1 MSFESEIKELRK
13 KRIGEGV
20 KTRKL
25 TDTVKTDIA
34 PLREKEDTS
43 GLFKAGTLDDDFIS
57 LRDALA
63 LGGTAT
69 LGDISAGILQ
79 GVGGLVEGV
88 TDLGAYGVAGILH
101 ATGNH
106 SAAWDVK
113 NLAKEDTVAGFMNDI
128 RNKSGIREYSF
139 LGDFGYDVA
148 SGAGYITGLAA
159 GGALAKAVGVTGKG
173 LSAVSK
179 IIMGLSGMGSGMSE
193 AYSNGATDGEA
204 TAYGAMSAGAEV
216 LSEMMFSGLGS
227 AFQKL
232 GVGTGLIDLDD
243 VITKKLT
250 KNITN
255 NAVKNLLQLGI
266 KASGEGIE
274 EVVSGFLSSL
284 AKKITYKSEE
294 DYGKILADEDLL
306 KQAFSGFLVSLI
318 SQSGDVMSSTSQ
330 GREFVTGLTDNEQK
344 VVDKVYENRVT
355 EAEKDGKLTSKEKAK
370 IYDEVMEDL
379 EKGGI
384 DIDTIE
390 EVLGGD
396 TYKNY
401 KNTVDSED
409 ALKKELD
416 SLRQM
421 KKSDMNDIQNERLEE
436 LKGMNLSDTSKRD
449 SLKSQLDKEVYDLAK
464 DGYLAES
471 YNERA
476 RRGEKFTA
484 DLTKYKGKQAEIVQK
499 AIDSGFLNNTRKT
512 HALVDLI
519 AKVGGDKDIG
529 FDFTNNEKLKNSGFA
544 VEGRIINGYVT
555 KDGVTVNINSKKALN
570 SVVGHEITHVLE
582 GTELYNELRNA
593 VYEYSKTKGDYDGR
607 RANIEKLYE
616 GIKDADVDA
625 ELTADLIGDYLFT
638 DTDFVRSL
646 STKNRNLFEKLFDE
660 IKYLCKVATAGSKEA
675 RQLEAVK
682 KAFQEAYRESG
693 KSTRDD
699 TNSLKQVE
707 SGENATE
714 QPTEVNLSEK
724 LSPEDAQA
732 MNIMAS
738 NIVKTAKATGLS
750 LDDYYKATENINAF
764 NPTRAD
770 ANALADALA
779 EYVEVMDND
788 VMRGYLEKIREFGG
802 GGKYSLSSMAN
813 TFFDDPNMSA
823 YEFQQADYKQTQGYK
838 DYVEQCV
845 NNYRQT
851 RADFDEVAV
860 RKEIEDSIDG
870 IVKVAIAAKKA
881 GYDIYDDPGKRD
893 KRDSKKRLLF
903 SSLEPNSDYFTSND
917 ISTICDKRQNFAD
930 IYDDIVR
937 REEAIGVPKG
947 KRFFDNVDNYFA
959 IHKIMADKGLTQPCR
974 QCYVESMRKNLAPM
988 ANAFLRLVQE
998 TNPNNTANNQLYHQK
1013 GKQKGEMK
1021 TSNASTRELVI
1032 NALELHPEYG
1042 MTVNDLTVETLTT
1055 ADGLAQLKIQAP
1067 LIYEAFNSFY
1077 GQSKPKMPKAATP
1090 FRFGELTALLTDD
1103 KGKIKQSLVDKINAT
1118 GGFRLQSY
1126 SDFQIQNYTDVL
1138 QVLFEAGTLGLKGH
1152 AYTKVPA
1159 FLEATEGTNL
1169 KRNISIFMYKDGNE
1183 WKIDRNDSFPYS
1195 LEEIYDIVN
1204 ADESGNTSI
1213 IAVSQNAEMSAWIMA
1228 NDNVGYGI
1236 PFHKSGMKMGTVRDT
1251 IVKENGREIKGYSG
1265 VKDHTKQQTEVW
1277 AKTTADHKAETKVK
1291 KGINI
1296 YEFWDFENKD
1306 NLSKNELIEKNV
1318 KRYIN
1323 ECEIRGYLPKFREY
1337 VMNNDKVLKDTL
1349 RYAKELGFASP
1360 DATIDDISFTYKGY
1374 RIPYGYY
1381 KFLGDFGMFTPDGQ
1395 VSTPKTLS
1403 LENYDFDKAVKFFED
1418 AETLRRNEILQQF
1431 SNGKE
1436 RQKYR
1441 ESNLSA
1447 EELDK
1452 IVKRKRGEVVDEVVN
1467 RKNSLSFEDE
1477 APTRIRGGIY
1487 GEDVLL
1493 EDAPM
1498 KQTIVEDVAPIN
1510 SNVTN
1515 TNVSKTSKQSTK
1527 DAVKE
1532 IYAENGWGDI
1542 ANVVVDEDTGHAV
1555 DIGGLVDG
1563 IFTQW
1568 NMGEGIKGNAV
1579 FDLLDKKAV
1588 YEDGELTN
1596 EDELHS
1602 IIEEK
1607 LKEAAPVYNSPLPAF
1622 AHNQFEFY
1630 KNAISEERAKAK
1642 NSRKPSISEVKR
1654 LALTKKSDRKDVHG
1668 VLTSDGKQYWSNNAF
1683 FVVESNNPDTTV
1695 TENKFLA
1702 VDRFKDILK
1711 KANDNVS
1718 ETKYKIDPIDIS
1730 LIRKQAPKGMPV
1742 VAVGD
1747 GIFDIRYV
1755 DAVLK
1760 AIENPEVQLT
1770 TLNKTNDTLLI
1781 KGHNGQ
1787 ALVVGINPN
1796 ANKRGMTFAYKADE
1810 VSVPQT
1816 DIAPVAEN
1824 IAPVKETV
1832 SDETP
1837 IAPIRSNVETETVA
1851 PPAVNEPPII
1861 TTKQKIA
1868 AQVKASQTELEKNI
1882 QARKDSSDFYDKEI
1896 AHAQS
1901 LLDGKKNKNTKA
1913 AQALVRRIERLTR
1926 LKSSEDANFQK
1937 RINDIE
1943 SRIER
1948 LNDKSLSNHD
1958 RADNLERYKKRENAK
1973 LEAEKGVLAEEF
1985 EERRANLQSE
1995 IGDKDS
2001 FISNRASELYNE
2013 ISNLKKGVRASKELG
2028 YILDHGYEWK
2038 SIKTALINV
2047 KHRPNQTV
2055 NANSAA
2061 ESVVREMLNEE
2072 YENKVYELDELD
2084 NEYNEAV
2091 AKLEAEAEKKLEAFK
2106 VANQRIIKQQEY
2118 SALMENLV
2126 GDTSTWVDKKLGLQ
2140 YKTNTLRRNL
2150 RDIVRDENG
2159 NKDIAKADAIYDELQ
2174 GKYNH
2179 NEASLNRE
2187 TNQIKKPYA
2196 DMKFTKAE
2204 DAYIQMLGEFRHNPD
2219 TSLTKDVVEEFYN
2232 KHKDSID
2239 VAKVDRAI
2247 DMARETY
2254 DSLLERVNEVLREQG
2269 MKEIPYRKGY
2279 FPHFTEDKQNWLA
2292 KLLNWKTQNNEIP
2305 TDIAG
2310 LTEQFN
2316 PNRSWQSFNKQRRT
2330 DETDYSFS
2338 KGLDTYVQGS
2348 LDWIYHIEDIQK
2360 RRALENYIRYSHSEQ
2375 GVKDKIDAIRKST
2388 QYDADEMQ
2396 EQIDLVYKNANNP
2409 LNNFVSDLRA
2419 GTNRLANKKS
2429 SLDRG
2434 MEEMVNRKVY
2444 STMTNL
2450 SNRVS
2455 ANMVAGSISS
2465 ALTNFIPITQSW
2477 GQVSPVSSLRAMGET
2492 IRSAFKNDGVVDKS
2506 DFLTNR
2512 LNTAEN
2518 LYKTTWDKIGEGAL
2532 FLAETFDNFTS
2543 QTVWRSKYIE
2553 NINNGMSESAA
2564 IKDADQFAENVMGGR
2579 SRGNNPTIFDSK
2591 NPLIKTLTAFQ
2602 LEVNNQYGY
2611 MFKDMPTD
2619 MRSESLAKLV
2629 KGYATMFIGAYVYNA
2644 LYSSLTGR
2652 DAAFD
2657 PIGIIEELLGDLFD
2671 DEEEETDVL
2680 MNLVDNVV
2688 EEVPFVGG
2696 IVGGGR
2702 IPISSALPY
2711 GEGLYEAFSGTM
2723 EDIGDKDFSG
2733 LTKEWLNPLI
2743 YLALPMGGGQIKK
2756 TVQGLSMFSDD
2767 HPIAGSYTD
2776 SGSLRFPVEDTIG
2789 NRIQAGLFGQWAN
2802 KNAQT
2807 YLDKGYAPL
2816 DEKLVKEYK
2825 DVGMPIN
2832 DYWEYRRGL
2841 NKYSTLAEKADYINS
2856 LNLTTEQK
2864 NILINNLSD
2873 RKEPIDMTNYGNYGS
2888 FEEFDF
2894 ATKNPGK
2901 YTVSKAVGGYE
2912 AYKQYLSDL
2921 NNIKSDKDKYG
2932 NSITNS
2938 RKTKV
2943 VEYIN
2948 GLDISYEEKII
2959 LYKSE
2964 YKSDDSFNYEIV
2976 NYLNSREDLSYNDIK
2991 SILTELG
2998 FHVDSKGNIS
3008 WD

>member
-1 MSFESEIKELRK
+1 MMKYNDILLSQYRENERKAAEIAKRKSEEDKIRAKIAAEN
-13 KRIGEGV
+13 
-20 KTRKL
+20 
-25 TDTVKTDIA
+25 DIA
-34 PLREKEDTS
+34 PTYFQAGALSDGYKFGDVLRS
-43 GLFKAGTLDDDFIS
+43 VHGTVDDIYES
-57 LRDALA
+57 
-63 LGGTAT
+63 TW
-69 LGDISAGILQ
+69 AGILGMGEQ
-79 GVGGLVEGV
+79 VV
-88 TDLGAYGVAGILH
+88 DAGAYLLGGAGSLFGADEFADSIKEFIAGDLYDERKVANVINYILH
-101 ATGNH
+101 PDSILADSDNSFFGDKTDSLLQSAGQLAGTAGLQALGVPWWLTTGI
-106 SAAWDVK
+106 
-113 NLAKEDTVAGFMNDI
+113 T
-128 RNKSGIREYSF
+128 SF
-139 LGDFGYDVA
+139 GGEVDNAFDQGA
-148 SGAGYITGLAA
+148 SYGEA
-159 GGALAKAVGVTGKG
+159 GGSAL
-173 LSAVSK
+173 
-179 IIMGLSGMGSGMSE
+179 I
-193 AYSNGATDGEA
+193 
-204 TAYGAMSAGAEV
+204 SAGAEV
-216 LSEMMFSGLGS
+216 LLEKLSGGIKFGGKTLDDILLKPLVDKIGNKVGRTLINFGIDVFGEGGEELLSSVFSRLGS
-227 AFQKL
+227 NLYKREDILKL
-232 GVGTGLIDLDD
+232 LTSEEAMDEYLESFIGGM
-243 VITKKLT
+243 VISGGM
-250 KNITN
+250 
-255 NAVKNLLQLGI
+255 NAGKV
-266 KASGEGIE
+266 A
-274 EVVSGFLSSL
+274 SSL
-284 AKKITYKSEE
+284 KSGR
-294 DYGKILADEDLL
+294 DYN
-306 KQAFSGFLVSLI
+306 
-318 SQSGDVMSSTSQ
+318 
-330 GREFVTGLTDNEQK
+330 TGLTDNEQK
-344 VVDKVYENRVT
+344 VFDKVYEARI
-355 EAEKDGKLTSKEKAK
+355 AEEESGDKKLTSKEKAK
-370 IYDEVMEDL
+370 IYDEVMKDL
-379 EKGGI
+379 KDGGI
-384 DIDTIE
+384 DIETIND
-390 EVLGGD
+390 VLGVND
-396 TYKNY
+396 SYKAY
-401 KNTVDSED
+401 TEAVKNRE
-409 ALKKELD
+409 ALKDELKT
-416 SLRQM
+416 LREM
-421 KKSDMNDIQNERLEE
+421 ESGKRNDFQEERLNE
-436 LKGMNLSDTSKRD
+436 LKEMNLSDDTQINKLRD
-449 SLKSQLDKEVYDLAK
+449 SFYSELSPKIK
-464 DGYLAES
+464 DSYLAES

-476 RRGEKFTA
+476 RRNEKFTA

-593 VYEYSKTKGDYDGR
+593 VYEYSKTKGDYDSR
-607 RANIEKLYE
+607 RTNIEKLYE

-625 ELTADLIGDYLFT
+625 ELTADLVGDYLFT

-646 STKNRNLFEKLFDE
+646 STGNRNLFEKLFDE

-675 RQLEAVK
+675 RQLEKVK
-682 KAFQEAYRESG
+682 KAFQDAYRESS
-693 KSTRDD
+693 KAARDD
-699 TNSLKQVE
+699 TNSLKQT
-707 SGENATE
+707 GENATE

-738 NIVKTAKATGLS
+738 NIVKAAKTTGLF

-779 EYVEVMDND
+779 EYVEVMDKD
-788 VMRGYLEKIREFGG
+788 IYRGYLEKIREFGG
-802 GGKYSLSSMAN
+802 GVKYSLSSMAN

-851 RADFDEVAV
+851 RADFDEVAA
-860 RKEIEDSIDG
+860 RKAIEDSIDG

-881 GYDIYDDPGKRD
+881 GYDIYDDPSKRD
-893 KRDSKKRLLF
+893 KKDSKKRLLF
-903 SSLEPNSDYFTSND
+903 SSLEPNSEYTTSND
-917 ISTICDKRQNFAD
+917 ISTICDKRQNFAE
-930 IYDDIVR
+930 IYDEIVR
-937 REEAIGVPKG
+937 QEEAKGVPKG

-988 ANAFLRLVQE
+988 ANAFLKLVQE
-998 TNPNNTANNQLYHQK
+998 TNPDNKSNDQLYHAK
-1013 GKQKGEMK
+1013 GKQKGELK
-1021 TSNASTRELVI
+1021 TSNASTRDFVL
-1032 NALELHPEYG
+1032 NALELNPEYG
-1042 MTVNDLTVETLTT
+1042 MTVGDLNIETLTT

-1067 LIYEAFNSFY
+1067 LVYEAFNSFY
-1077 GQSKPKMPKAATP
+1077 GQSKPKMPKGATP

-1103 KGKIKQSLVDKINAT
+1103 KGRIKQSLVDKINAT

-1251 IVKENGREIKGYSG
+1251 IVKEDGREIKGYSG
-1265 VKDHTKQQTEVW
+1265 IKDHTKQQTEVW

-1296 YEFWDFENKD
+1296 YEFWDFENKG
-1306 NLSKNELIEKNV
+1306 NLSKNELIEKNI

-1395 VSTPKTLS
+1395 VSTPKILS

-1418 AETLRRNEILQQF
+1418 AESLRRNEILQQF
-1431 SNGKE
+1431 SNGEE
-1436 RQKYR
+1436 RRKYR

-1452 IVKRKRGEVVDEVVN
+1452 IVKQKRGEVVDEVVN

-1493 EDAPM
+1493 EDAP
-1498 KQTIVEDVAPIN
+1498 KQT
-1510 SNVTN
+1510 
-1515 TNVSKTSKQSTK
+1515 
-1527 DAVKE
+1527 
-1532 IYAENGWGDI
+1532 
-1542 ANVVVDEDTGHAV
+1542 
-1555 DIGGLVDG
+1555 
-1563 IFTQW
+1563 
-1568 NMGEGIKGNAV
+1568 
-1579 FDLLDKKAV
+1579 
-1588 YEDGELTN
+1588 
-1596 EDELHS
+1596 
-1602 IIEEK
+1602 
-1607 LKEAAPVYNSPLPAF
+1607 
-1622 AHNQFEFY
+1622 
-1630 KNAISEERAKAK
+1630 
-1642 NSRKPSISEVKR
+1642 
-1654 LALTKKSDRKDVHG
+1654 
-1668 VLTSDGKQYWSNNAF
+1668 
-1683 FVVESNNPDTTV
+1683 VVE
-1695 TENKFLA
+1695 
-1702 VDRFKDILK
+1702 
-1711 KANDNVS
+1711 
-1718 ETKYKIDPIDIS
+1718 
-1730 LIRKQAPKGMPV
+1730 
-1742 VAVGD
+1742 
-1747 GIFDIRYV
+1747 
-1755 DAVLK
+1755 
-1760 AIENPEVQLT
+1760 
-1770 TLNKTNDTLLI
+1770 
-1781 KGHNGQ
+1781 
-1787 ALVVGINPN
+1787 
-1796 ANKRGMTFAYKADE
+1796 
-1810 VSVPQT
+1810 
-1816 DIAPVAEN
+1816 
-1824 IAPVKETV
+1824 
-1832 SDETP
+1832 ETP
-1837 IAPIRSNVETETVA
+1837 IAPIRSDVGTETVA
-1851 PPAVNEPPII
+1851 PAAVNEPPII

-1913 AQALVRRIERLTR
+1913 AQALVRRIERLKR
-1926 LKSSEDANFQK
+1926 LKASEDANFEK

-1943 SRIER
+1943 SRVER

-1958 RADNLERYKKRENAK
+1958 IADRLERFKKRSEAK
-1973 LEAEKGVLAEEF
+1973 LEAVKTVLAQEF
-1985 EERRANLQSE
+1985 EQKRSKLQKE
-1995 IGDKDS
+1995 IADKDS
-2001 FISNRASELYNE
+2001 YISNRASELYDE

-2028 YILDHGYEWK
+2028 YLLDHGFEWK
-2038 SIKTALINV
+2038 SIKTALVNA
-2047 KHRPNQTV
+2047 KHRPNQVV
-2055 NANSAA
+2055 NVNSVA
-2061 ESVVREMLNEE
+2061 ESTVREMLNEE
-2072 YENKVYELDELD
+2072 YEGKVYELDEID
-2084 NEYNEAV
+2084 AEYNDEV
-2091 AKLEAEAEKKLEAFK
+2091 SKLEAEAEKELEAFQ
-2106 VANQRIIKQQEY
+2106 VANRRNTKQQEL
-2118 SALMENLV
+2118 SNLIENLV

-2219 TSLTKDVVEEFYN
+2219 TTLTKDVVEEFYN

-2239 VAKVDRAI
+2239 VVKVDKAI

-2316 PNRSWQSFNKQRRT
+2316 PNRSWQSFNKQRKT
-2330 DETDYSFS
+2330 DTTDYSFS

-2375 GVKDKIDAIRKST
+2375 GVKDKIDAIRQND

-2409 LNNFVSDLRA
+2409 LNNFVTDLRA

-2429 SLDRG
+2429 SLDRPV
-2434 MEEMVNRKVY
+2434 EEALNRKYY
-2444 STMTNL
+2444 STVTNL
-2450 SNRVS
+2450 SNRVT
-2455 ANMVAGSISS
+2455 ANMVGGSISS

-2518 LYKTTWDKIGEGAL
+2518 LYKTTWDKIGEKVS
-2532 FLAETFDNFTS
+2532 FLMDVVDNFTA
-2543 QTVWRSKYIE
+2543 QTVWRSKYLE
-2553 NINNGMSESAA
+2553 NINNGMSENTA
-2564 IKDADQFAENVMGGR
+2564 IKDADQFAENVMAGR

-2602 LEVNNQYGY
+2602 LEVSNQYGY
-2611 MFKDMPTD
+2611 MLKDMPTD
-2619 MRSESLAKLV
+2619 MRNETKAKLI

-2652 DAAFD
+2652 DAALD

-2671 DEEEETDVL
+2671 DDEEETDAIL
-2680 MNLVDNVV
+2680 NLVDNVV

-2696 IVGGGR
+2696 LMGGGR
-2702 IPISSALPY
+2702 IPISSAMPY
-2711 GEGLYEAFSGTM
+2711 DGDLMKSLKGALDIFTLKDDGEATR
-2723 EDIGDKDFSG
+2723 
-2733 LTKEWLNPLI
+2733 EWLKPVI
-2743 YLALPMGGGQIKK
+2743 YLGLPMGGGQIKK
-2756 TVQGLSMFSDD
+2756 TLEGLSMFSDD

-2776 SGSLRFPVEDTIG
+2776 SGNLRFPVEDTIG
-2789 NRIQAGLFGQWAN
+2789 NRIQAGIFGQWAN

-2807 YLDKGYAPL
+2807 YLDEGYAPL
-2816 DEKLVKEYK
+2816 DEKLVQEYK

-2888 FEEFDF
+2888 FDEFDF

-2901 YTVSKAVGGYE
+2901 YTVSKVVGGYE

-2943 VEYIN
+2943 IEYIN
-2948 GLDISYEEKII
+2948 GLDISYEDKII

-2976 NYLNSREDLSYNDIK
+2976 KYLNSREDLSYNDIK

>member
-1 MSFESEIKELRK
+1 MMKYNDILLSQYRENERKAAEIAKRKSEEDKIRAKIAAEN
-13 KRIGEGV
+13 
-20 KTRKL
+20 
-25 TDTVKTDIA
+25 DIA
-34 PLREKEDTS
+34 PTYFQAGALSDGYKFGDVLRS
-43 GLFKAGTLDDDFIS
+43 VHGTVDDIYES
-57 LRDALA
+57 
-63 LGGTAT
+63 TW
-69 LGDISAGILQ
+69 AGILGMGEQ
-79 GVGGLVEGV
+79 VV
-88 TDLGAYGVAGILH
+88 DAGAYLLGGAGSLFGADEFADSIKEFIAGDLYDERKVANVINYILH
-101 ATGNH
+101 PDSILADSDNSFFGDKTDSLLQSAGQLAGTAGLQALGVPWWLTTGI
-106 SAAWDVK
+106 
-113 NLAKEDTVAGFMNDI
+113 T
-128 RNKSGIREYSF
+128 SF
-139 LGDFGYDVA
+139 GGEVDNAFDQGA
-148 SGAGYITGLAA
+148 SYGEA
-159 GGALAKAVGVTGKG
+159 GGSAL
-173 LSAVSK
+173 
-179 IIMGLSGMGSGMSE
+179 I
-193 AYSNGATDGEA
+193 
-204 TAYGAMSAGAEV
+204 SAGAEV
-216 LSEMMFSGLGS
+216 LLEKLSGGIKFGGKTLDDILLKPLVDKIGNKVGRTLINFGIDVFGEGGEELLSSVFSRLGS
-227 AFQKL
+227 NLYKREDILKL
-232 GVGTGLIDLDD
+232 LTSEEAMDEYLESFIGGM
-243 VITKKLT
+243 VISGGM
-250 KNITN
+250 
-255 NAVKNLLQLGI
+255 NAGKV
-266 KASGEGIE
+266 A
-274 EVVSGFLSSL
+274 SSL
-284 AKKITYKSEE
+284 KSGR
-294 DYGKILADEDLL
+294 DYN
-306 KQAFSGFLVSLI
+306 
-318 SQSGDVMSSTSQ
+318 
-330 GREFVTGLTDNEQK
+330 TGLTDNEQK
-344 VVDKVYENRVT
+344 VFDKVYEARI
-355 EAEKDGKLTSKEKAK
+355 AEEESGDKKLTSKEKAK
-370 IYDEVMEDL
+370 IYDEVMKDL
-379 EKGGI
+379 KDGGI
-384 DIDTIE
+384 DIETIND
-390 EVLGGD
+390 VLGVND
-396 TYKNY
+396 SYKAY
-401 KNTVDSED
+401 TEAVKNRE
-409 ALKKELD
+409 ALKDELKT
-416 SLRQM
+416 LREM
-421 KKSDMNDIQNERLEE
+421 ESGKRNDFQEERLNE
-436 LKGMNLSDTSKRD
+436 LKEMNLSDDTQINKLRD
-449 SLKSQLDKEVYDLAK
+449 SFYSELSPKIK
-464 DGYLAES
+464 DSYLAES

-476 RRGEKFTA
+476 RRNEKFTA

-593 VYEYSKTKGDYDGR
+593 VYEYSKTKGDYDSR
-607 RANIEKLYE
+607 RTNIEKLYE

-625 ELTADLIGDYLFT
+625 ELTADLVGDYLFT

-646 STKNRNLFEKLFDE
+646 STGNRNLFEKLFDE

-675 RQLEAVK
+675 RQLEKVK
-682 KAFQEAYRESG
+682 KAFQDAYRESS
-693 KSTRDD
+693 KAARDD
-699 TNSLKQVE
+699 TNSLKQT
-707 SGENATE
+707 GENATE

-738 NIVKTAKATGLS
+738 NIVKAAKTTGLF

-779 EYVEVMDND
+779 EYVEVMDKD
-788 VMRGYLEKIREFGG
+788 IYRGYLEKIREFGG
-802 GGKYSLSSMAN
+802 GVKYSLSSMAN

-851 RADFDEVAV
+851 RADFDEVAA
-860 RKEIEDSIDG
+860 RKAIEDSIDG

-881 GYDIYDDPGKRD
+881 GYDIYDDPSKRD
-893 KRDSKKRLLF
+893 KKDSKKRLLF
-903 SSLEPNSDYFTSND
+903 SSLEPNSEYTTSND
-917 ISTICDKRQNFAD
+917 ISTICDKRQNFAE
-930 IYDDIVR
+930 IYDEIVR
-937 REEAIGVPKG
+937 QEEAKGVPKG

-988 ANAFLRLVQE
+988 ANAFLKLVQE
-998 TNPNNTANNQLYHQK
+998 TNPDNKSNDQLYHAK
-1013 GKQKGEMK
+1013 GKQKGELK
-1021 TSNASTRELVI
+1021 TSNASTRDFVL
-1032 NALELHPEYG
+1032 NALELNPEYG
-1042 MTVNDLTVETLTT
+1042 MTVGDLNIETLTT

-1067 LIYEAFNSFY
+1067 LVYEAFNSFY
-1077 GQSKPKMPKAATP
+1077 GQSKPKMPKGATP

-1103 KGKIKQSLVDKINAT
+1103 KGRIKQSLVDKINAT

-1251 IVKENGREIKGYSG
+1251 IVKEDGREIKGYSG
-1265 VKDHTKQQTEVW
+1265 IKDHTKQQTEVW

-1296 YEFWDFENKD
+1296 YEFWDFENKG
-1306 NLSKNELIEKNV
+1306 NLSKNELIEKNI

-1395 VSTPKTLS
+1395 VSTPKILS

-1418 AETLRRNEILQQF
+1418 AESLRRNEILQQF
-1431 SNGKE
+1431 SNGEE
-1436 RQKYR
+1436 RRKYR

-1452 IVKRKRGEVVDEVVN
+1452 IVKQKRGEVVDEVVN

-1493 EDAPM
+1493 EDAP
-1498 KQTIVEDVAPIN
+1498 KQTVVEDVAPIN

-1542 ANVVVDEDTGHAV
+1542 SKVVVDEDTGHAV

-1563 IFTQW
+1563 VFEQW
-1568 NMGEGIKGNAV
+1568 NIGEGIKGNAI
-1579 FDLLDKKAV
+1579 FDLLDKRAV

-1607 LKEAAPVYNSPLPAF
+1607 LKEVAPVYNSSLPAF

-1630 KNAISEERAKAK
+1630 KNAIAEERAKAK
-1642 NSRKPSISEVKR
+1642 NNRKPSISEVKR
-1654 LALTKKSDRKDVHG
+1654 LASTKSNRKEAHG
-1668 VLTSDGKQYWSNNAF
+1668 VRTSDGKQYWSNNAF

-1695 TENKFLA
+1695 TENESLA

-1730 LIRKQAPKGMPV
+1730 LVRKKAPKGMSI
-1742 VAVGD
+1742 VAVRD
-1747 GIFDIRYV
+1747 AMFDVRYV

-1760 AIENPEVQLT
+1760 AIEKPEVQLT
-1770 TLNKTNDTLLI
+1770 TLSNTLDALLI
-1781 KGHNGQ
+1781 KGSNGQ

-1796 ANKRGMTFAYKADE
+1796 ANVRSANFVYKADE
-1810 VSVPQT
+1810 ITDTNAPQT
-1816 DIAPVAEN
+1816 DVAPAAEN

-1832 SDETP
+1832 VEETP
-1837 IAPIRSNVETETVA
+1837 IAPIRSDVGTETVA
-1851 PPAVNEPPII
+1851 PAAVNEPPII

-1913 AQALVRRIERLTR
+1913 AQALVRRIERLKR
-1926 LKSSEDANFQK
+1926 LKASEDANFEK

-1943 SRIER
+1943 SRVER

-1958 RADNLERYKKRENAK
+1958 IADRLERFKKRSEAK
-1973 LEAEKGVLAEEF
+1973 LEAVKTVLAQEF
-1985 EERRANLQSE
+1985 EQKRSKLQKE
-1995 IGDKDS
+1995 IADKDS
-2001 FISNRASELYNE
+2001 YISNRASELYDE

-2028 YILDHGYEWK
+2028 YLLDHGFEWK
-2038 SIKTALINV
+2038 SIKTALVNA
-2047 KHRPNQTV
+2047 KHRPNQVV
-2055 NANSAA
+2055 NVNSVA
-2061 ESVVREMLNEE
+2061 ESTVREMLNEE
-2072 YENKVYELDELD
+2072 YEGKVYELDEID
-2084 NEYNEAV
+2084 AEYNDEV
-2091 AKLEAEAEKKLEAFK
+2091 SKLEAEAEKELEAFQ
-2106 VANQRIIKQQEY
+2106 VANRRNTKQQEL
-2118 SALMENLV
+2118 SNLIENLV

-2219 TSLTKDVVEEFYN
+2219 TTLTKDVVEEFYN

-2239 VAKVDRAI
+2239 VVKVDKAI

-2316 PNRSWQSFNKQRRT
+2316 PNRSWQSFNKQRKT
-2330 DETDYSFS
+2330 DTTDYSFS

-2375 GVKDKIDAIRKST
+2375 GVKDKIDAIRQND

-2409 LNNFVSDLRA
+2409 LNNFVTDLRA

-2429 SLDRG
+2429 SLDRPV
-2434 MEEMVNRKVY
+2434 EEALNRKYY
-2444 STMTNL
+2444 STVTNL
-2450 SNRVS
+2450 SNRVT
-2455 ANMVAGSISS
+2455 ANMVGGSISS

-2518 LYKTTWDKIGEGAL
+2518 LYKTTWDKIGEKVS
-2532 FLAETFDNFTS
+2532 FLMDVVDNFTA
-2543 QTVWRSKYIE
+2543 QTVWRSKYLE
-2553 NINNGMSESAA
+2553 NINNGMSENTA
-2564 IKDADQFAENVMGGR
+2564 IKDADQFAENVMAGR

-2602 LEVNNQYGY
+2602 LEVSNQYGY
-2611 MFKDMPTD
+2611 MLKDMPTD
-2619 MRSESLAKLV
+2619 MRNETKAKLI

-2652 DAAFD
+2652 DAALD

-2671 DEEEETDVL
+2671 DDEEETDAIL
-2680 MNLVDNVV
+2680 NLVDNVV

-2696 IVGGGR
+2696 LMGGGR
-2702 IPISSALPY
+2702 IPISSAMPY
-2711 GEGLYEAFSGTM
+2711 DGDLMKSLKGALDIFTLKDDGEATR
-2723 EDIGDKDFSG
+2723 
-2733 LTKEWLNPLI
+2733 EWLKPVI
-2743 YLALPMGGGQIKK
+2743 YLGLPMGGGQIKK
-2756 TVQGLSMFSDD
+2756 TLEGLSMFSDD

-2776 SGSLRFPVEDTIG
+2776 SGNLRFPVEDTIG
-2789 NRIQAGLFGQWAN
+2789 NRIQAGIFGQWAN

-2807 YLDKGYAPL
+2807 YLDEGYAPL
-2816 DEKLVKEYK
+2816 DEKLVQEYK

-2888 FEEFDF
+2888 FDEFDF

-2901 YTVSKAVGGYE
+2901 YTVSKVVGGYE

-2943 VEYIN
+2943 IEYIN
-2948 GLDISYEEKII
+2948 GLDISYEDKII

-2976 NYLNSREDLSYNDIK
+2976 KYLNSREDLSYNDIK

>member
-25 TDTVKTDIA
+25 TDIVKTDIA

-43 GLFKAGTLDDDFIS
+43 GLFKWGTLDDGFDS
-57 LRDALA
+57 LGTALA

-79 GVGGLVEGV
+79 GAGGLVEGV
-88 TDLGAYGVAGILH
+88 TDLGAYAVSGILH
-101 ATGNH
+101 ATGKH

-113 NLAKEDTVAGFMNDI
+113 NLAKEDTVAGFMNNLRD
-128 RNKSGIREYSF
+128 KSGIREYSF
-139 LGDFGYDVA
+139 LGDLGYDVGT
-148 SGAGYITGLAA
+148 GAGYVLGLGASAGLGGAA
-159 GGALAKAVGVTGKG
+159 GLTQKGMKALSAIVQG
-173 LSAVSK
+173 LSAT
-179 IIMGLSGMGSGMSE
+179 GSGMGE
-193 AYSNGATDGEA
+193 AYRGGASAAESA
-204 TAYGAMSAGAEV
+204 IYGASSAAIEV
-216 LSEMMFSGLGS
+216 VSEMMFGGFGS
-227 AFQKL
+227 ALNKL
-232 GVGTGLIDLDD
+232 GVGVGVLDLDD
-243 VITKKLT
+243 LIAKGVT
-250 KNITN
+250 KNISN
-255 NAVKNLLQLGI
+255 KFVKNLAQYGI
-266 KASGEGIE
+266 KASGEGVE
-274 EVVSGFLSSL
+274 ELVSGFLTSL
-284 AKKITYKSEE
+284 VKKATYESEKG
-294 DYGKILADEDLL
+294 YGEILKDENLL
-306 KQAFSGFLVSLI
+306 KQAFSGFLVSAILQGGDFA
-318 SQSGDVMSSTSQ
+318 QSVEKGTD
-330 GREFVTGLTDNEQK
+330 FVSKLTDNDQK
-344 VVDKVYENRVT
+344 VFD
-355 EAEKDGKLTSKEKAK
+355 AELKKRIAEEEKNNGKKLTTKDKNR

-379 EKGGI
+379 KEGGI

-421 KKSDMNDIQNERLEE
+421 KKADMNDIQNERLEE

-449 SLKSQLDKEVYDLAK
+449 SLKSQLGKEVYDLAK

-519 AKVGGDKDIG
+519 AKVGGDKDID

-544 VEGRIINGYVT
+544 VEGKIVNGYVT
-555 KDGVTVNINSKKALN
+555 KDGITVNINSKKALN

-593 VYEYSKTKGDYDGR
+593 VYEYSKTKGDYDSR

-616 GIKDADVDA
+616 GIKDADMDA

-660 IKYLCKVATAGSKEA
+660 IKYLCKMATAGSKEA

-707 SGENATE
+707 SGEKATE

-738 NIVKTAKATGLS
+738 NIVKAAKATGLS

-770 ANALADALA
+770 ANAIADALA

-788 VMRGYLEKIREFGG
+788 VYRGYLDKIREFGG

-851 RADFDEVAV
+851 RADFDEVAA
-860 RKEIEDSIDG
+860 RKAIEDSIDG

-881 GYDIYDDPGKRD
+881 GYDIYDDPSKRD
-893 KRDSKKRLLF
+893 KKDSKKRLLF
-903 SSLEPNSDYFTSND
+903 SSLEPNSEYTTSND

-937 REEAIGVPKG
+937 REEAMGVPKG

-998 TNPNNTANNQLYHQK
+998 TNPNNTANDQLYHQK

-1090 FRFGELTALLTDD
+1090 FRFGELTALLTDE
-1103 KGKIKQSLVDKINAT
+1103 KGKIKQSLVDRINAT

-1251 IVKENGREIKGYSG
+1251 IVKEGGREIKGYSG
-1265 VKDHTKQQTEVW
+1265 IKDHTKQQTEVW

-1395 VSTPKTLS
+1395 VSTPKVLS

-1418 AETLRRNEILQQF
+1418 AESLRRNEILQQF
-1431 SNGKE
+1431 SNGEE

-1447 EELDK
+1447 EQLDK
-1452 IVKRKRGEVVDEVVN
+1452 IVKQKRGEVVDEVIN
-1467 RKNSLSFEDE
+1467 RKNSLSFEDK

-1487 GEDVLL
+1487 GEDVILK
-1493 EDAPM
+1493 DAPM
-1498 KQTIVEDVAPIN
+1498 K
-1510 SNVTN
+1510 
-1515 TNVSKTSKQSTK
+1515 
-1527 DAVKE
+1527 
-1532 IYAENGWGDI
+1532 
-1542 ANVVVDEDTGHAV
+1542 
-1555 DIGGLVDG
+1555 
-1563 IFTQW
+1563 
-1568 NMGEGIKGNAV
+1568 
-1579 FDLLDKKAV
+1579 
-1588 YEDGELTN
+1588 
-1596 EDELHS
+1596 
-1602 IIEEK
+1602 
-1607 LKEAAPVYNSPLPAF
+1607 
-1622 AHNQFEFY
+1622 
-1630 KNAISEERAKAK
+1630 
-1642 NSRKPSISEVKR
+1642 
-1654 LALTKKSDRKDVHG
+1654 
-1668 VLTSDGKQYWSNNAF
+1668 
-1683 FVVESNNPDTTV
+1683 
-1695 TENKFLA
+1695 
-1702 VDRFKDILK
+1702 
-1711 KANDNVS
+1711 
-1718 ETKYKIDPIDIS
+1718 ET
-1730 LIRKQAPKGMPV
+1730 
-1742 VAVGD
+1742 
-1747 GIFDIRYV
+1747 
-1755 DAVLK
+1755 
-1760 AIENPEVQLT
+1760 
-1770 TLNKTNDTLLI
+1770 
-1781 KGHNGQ
+1781 
-1787 ALVVGINPN
+1787 VVG
-1796 ANKRGMTFAYKADE
+1796 
-1810 VSVPQT
+1810 
-1816 DIAPVAEN
+1816 
-1824 IAPVKETV
+1824 
-1832 SDETP
+1832 ETP
-1837 IAPIRSNVETETVA
+1837 NAPIRSDVETETVA
-1851 PPAVNEPPII
+1851 PAAVNEPPII

-2028 YILDHGYEWK
+2028 YLLDHGYEWK
-2038 SIKTALINV
+2038 SIKTALINA

-2055 NANSAA
+2055 NVNSAA

-2091 AKLEAEAEKKLEAFK
+2091 AKLEAEARKKLEAFK
-2106 VANQRIIKQQEY
+2106 VANQRSTKQQEY

-2254 DSLLERVNEVLREQG
+2254 DSLLERVNEVLHEQG

-2316 PNRSWQSFNKQRRT
+2316 PNRSWQSFNKQRMT

-2409 LNNFVSDLRA
+2409 LNNFVTDLRA

-2429 SLDRG
+2429 SLDRPV
-2434 MEEMVNRKVY
+2434 EEALNRKYY
-2444 STMTNL
+2444 STVTNL
-2450 SNRVS
+2450 SNRVT
-2455 ANMVAGSISS
+2455 ANMVGGSISS

-2506 DFLTNR
+2506 TFLTNR

-2518 LYKTTWDKIGEGAL
+2518 LYKTTWDKIGEKVS
-2532 FLAETFDNFTS
+2532 FLMDVVDNFTA
-2543 QTVWRSKYIE
+2543 QTVWRSKYLE
-2553 NINNGMSESAA
+2553 NINNGMSENAA
-2564 IKDADQFAENVMGGR
+2564 IKDADQFAENVMAGR

-2602 LEVNNQYGY
+2602 LEVSNQYGY
-2611 MFKDMPTD
+2611 MLKDMPTD
-2619 MRSESLAKLV
+2619 MRNETKAKLI

-2652 DAAFD
+2652 DAALD

-2671 DEEEETDVL
+2671 DDEEETDAIL
-2680 MNLVDNVV
+2680 NLVDNVV

-2696 IVGGGR
+2696 LMGGGR
-2702 IPISSALPY
+2702 IPISSAMPY
-2711 GEGLYEAFSGTM
+2711 DGDLMKSLKGALDIFTLKDDGEATR
-2723 EDIGDKDFSG
+2723 
-2733 LTKEWLNPLI
+2733 EWLKPVI
-2743 YLALPMGGGQIKK
+2743 YLGLPMGGGQIKK
-2756 TVQGLSMFSDD
+2756 TLEGLSMFSDD

-2789 NRIQAGLFGQWAN
+2789 NRIQAGIFGQWAN

-2816 DEKLVKEYK
+2816 DEKLVQEYK

-2888 FEEFDF
+2888 FDEFDF

-2912 AYKQYLSDL
+2912 AYKRYLSDL

-3008 WD
+3008 WN

>member
-13 KRIGEGV
+13 KRIEEGV
-20 KTRKL
+20 KPRKL
-25 TDTVKTDIA
+25 TDTVKTDIV

-43 GLFKAGTLDDDFIS
+43 GLFKAGTLDDNFIS

-148 SGAGYITGLAA
+148 SGVGYITGLAA

-284 AKKITYKSEE
+284 AKKTTYKSEE

-318 SQSGDVMSSTSQ
+318 SQSGDVISSTSQ

-355 EAEKDGKLTSKEKAK
+355 EAEKNGKLTSKEKAK

-379 EKGGI
+379 KEGGI

-390 EVLGGD
+390 EVLGGE

-421 KKSDMNDIQNERLEE
+421 KKSDMNDIQSERLEE

-449 SLKSQLDKEVYDLAK
+449 SLKSQLGNEVYDLAK

-476 RRGEKFTA
+476 RRSEKFTA

-512 HALVDLI
+512 HTLVDLI
-519 AKVGGDKDIG
+519 AKVGGDKDID
-529 FDFTNNEKLKNSGFA
+529 FDFTNNEKLKDSGFA
-544 VEGRIINGYVT
+544 VDGKIVNGYVT
-555 KDGVTVNINSKKALN
+555 KDGVTVNINSKKVLN
-570 SVVGHEITHVLE
+570 SVVGHEITHALE
-582 GTELYNELRNA
+582 GTDLWLELESAVTEYAKSVDKDGYNKKLNEI
-593 VYEYSKTKGDYDGR
+593 
-607 RANIEKLYE
+607 IEMYRDV
-616 GIKDADVDA
+616 KDADPIR
-625 ELTADLIGDYLFT
+625 EMTADLVGDYIFN
-638 DTDFVRSL
+638 DTEFVNRL
-646 STKNRNLFEKLFDE
+646 STNKNLFQKIFDE

-675 RQLEAVK
+675 RL
-682 KAFQEAYRESG
+682 
-693 KSTRDD
+693 
-699 TNSLKQVE
+699 
-707 SGENATE
+707 
-714 QPTEVNLSEK
+714 
-724 LSPEDAQA
+724 
-732 MNIMAS
+732 
-738 NIVKTAKATGLS
+738 
-750 LDDYYKATENINAF
+750 
-764 NPTRAD
+764 
-770 ANALADALA
+770 
-779 EYVEVMDND
+779 
-788 VMRGYLEKIREFGG
+788 LEKAKRAFEKAYENSKTTDTSGDV
-802 GGKYSLSSMAN
+802 KYSLSSMAN
-813 TFFDDPNMSA
+813 TFFDDPDMSV

-851 RADFDEVAV
+851 RADFDEVAA
-860 RKEIEDSIDG
+860 RKAIEDSIDG

-903 SSLEPNSDYFTSND
+903 SSLEPNSEYTTSND

-998 TNPNNTANNQLYHQK
+998 TNPNNTANDQLYHQK

-1251 IVKENGREIKGYSG
+1251 IVKEDGREIKGYSG
-1265 VKDHTKQQTEVW
+1265 IKDHTKQQTEVW

-1349 RYAKELGFASP
+1349 RYAKELGFASQ

-1381 KFLGDFGMFTPDGQ
+1381 KFLGDFGMFTPDGR
-1395 VSTPKTLS
+1395 VSTPKVLS

-1418 AETLRRNEILQQF
+1418 AESLRRNEILQQF

-1452 IVKRKRGEVVDEVVN
+1452 IVKRKRGEVVDEVIN

-1487 GEDVLL
+1487 GEDVAL
-1493 EDAPM
+1493 E
-1498 KQTIVEDVAPIN
+1498 
-1510 SNVTN
+1510 
-1515 TNVSKTSKQSTK
+1515 
-1527 DAVKE
+1527 
-1532 IYAENGWGDI
+1532 
-1542 ANVVVDEDTGHAV
+1542 
-1555 DIGGLVDG
+1555 
-1563 IFTQW
+1563 
-1568 NMGEGIKGNAV
+1568 
-1579 FDLLDKKAV
+1579 
-1588 YEDGELTN
+1588 
-1596 EDELHS
+1596 
-1602 IIEEK
+1602 
-1607 LKEAAPVYNSPLPAF
+1607 
-1622 AHNQFEFY
+1622 
-1630 KNAISEERAKAK
+1630 
-1642 NSRKPSISEVKR
+1642 
-1654 LALTKKSDRKDVHG
+1654 
-1668 VLTSDGKQYWSNNAF
+1668 
-1683 FVVESNNPDTTV
+1683 
-1695 TENKFLA
+1695 
-1702 VDRFKDILK
+1702 
-1711 KANDNVS
+1711 
-1718 ETKYKIDPIDIS
+1718 
-1730 LIRKQAPKGMPV
+1730 
-1742 VAVGD
+1742 
-1747 GIFDIRYV
+1747 
-1755 DAVLK
+1755 
-1760 AIENPEVQLT
+1760 
-1770 TLNKTNDTLLI
+1770 
-1781 KGHNGQ
+1781 
-1787 ALVVGINPN
+1787 
-1796 ANKRGMTFAYKADE
+1796 
-1810 VSVPQT
+1810 
-1816 DIAPVAEN
+1816 APVAEN

-1832 SDETP
+1832 VEETP
-1837 IAPIRSNVETETVA
+1837 IAPIRSDVGTETVA
-1851 PPAVNEPPII
+1851 PAAVNEPPII
-1861 TTKQKIA
+1861 TTKQKINA
-1868 AQVKASQTELEKNI
+1868 KIRNAEAELNKNI
-1882 QARKDSSDFYDKEI
+1882 QLRYESNEHYDREI
-1896 AHAQS
+1896 AHAQAS
-1901 LLDGKKNKNTKA
+1901 LDTKKNKNSKA
-1913 AQALVRRIERLTR
+1913 AQALSRRIDRFTR
-1926 LKSSEDANFQK
+1926 LKSDADADFQK
-1937 RINDIE
+1937 RINDLE
-1943 SRIER
+1943 KRVAK
-1948 LNDKSLSNHD
+1948 LNDQALSNHD
-1958 RADNLERYKKRENAK
+1958 RADNLERYKKRAEAK
-1973 LEAEKGVLAEEF
+1973 LEAEKKVLAEEI
-1985 EERRANLQSE
+1985 EQRRTALQEE

-2001 FISNRASELYNE
+2001 YISKRAAELYNE

-2028 YILDHGYEWK
+2028 YLLDHGYEWK
-2038 SIKTALINV
+2038 TIKTALLNA
-2047 KHRPNQTV
+2047 KNRPGQRV
-2055 NANSAA
+2055 DFNSVV
-2061 ESVVREMLNEE
+2061 ESTVREMLNEE
-2072 YENKVYELDELD
+2072 YEGKVYELDEID
-2084 NEYNEAV
+2084 TEYNDEV
-2091 AKLEAEAEKKLEAFK
+2091 AKLEAEAEKELEAFK
-2106 VANQRIIKQQEY
+2106 VANQRSTKQQEY

-2159 NKDIAKADAIYDELQ
+2159 NKDIEKADAIYDELQ

-2179 NEASLNRE
+2179 NEALLNRE

-2196 DMKFTKAE
+2196 EMKFTKAE

-2219 TSLTKDVVEEFYN
+2219 TTLTQDVVEEFYD

-2247 DMARETY
+2247 EMARETY

-2279 FPHFTEDKQNWLA
+2279 FPHFTEDKQSWLA
-2292 KLLNWKTQNNEIP
+2292 KLLNWKTQNNDIP

-2316 PNRSWQSFNKQRRT
+2316 PNRSWQSFNKQRKT
-2330 DETDYSFS
+2330 DTTDYSFS

-2375 GVKDKIDAIRKST
+2375 GVKDKIDAIRQND

-2444 STMTNL
+2444 STITNL
-2450 SNRVS
+2450 SNRVT
-2455 ANMVAGSISS
+2455 ANMVGGSISS

-2518 LYKTTWDKIGEGAL
+2518 LYKTTWDKIGDKVGLLMEAV
-2532 FLAETFDNFTS
+2532 DSFTS
-2543 QTVWRSKYIE
+2543 QTVWRSKYLE

-2564 IKDADQFAENVMGGR
+2564 IKDADQFAENVIAGR

-2602 LEVNNQYGY
+2602 LEVSNQYGY
-2611 MFKDMPTD
+2611 MLKDMPTD
-2619 MRSESLAKLV
+2619 MRNETKAKLI
-2629 KGYATMFIGAYVYNA
+2629 KGYATLFIGAYVYNA

-2652 DAAFD
+2652 DAALD

-2671 DEEEETDVL
+2671 DEEEETDAI

-2696 IVGGGR
+2696 LVGGGR

-2711 GEGLYEAFSGTM
+2711 GEGIYEAFSGTI

-2776 SGSLRFPVEDTIG
+2776 SGNLRFPVEDTIG
-2789 NRIQAGLFGQWAN
+2789 NRIQAGIFGQWAS

-2807 YLDKGYAPL
+2807 YLDEGYAPL
-2816 DEKLVKEYK
+2816 DEKLVQEYK

-2888 FEEFDF
+2888 FDEFDF

-2901 YTVSKAVGGYE
+2901 YTVSKVVGGYE

-2943 VEYIN
+2943 IEYIN
-2948 GLDISYEEKII
+2948 GLDISYEDKII

-2976 NYLNSREDLSYNDIK
+2976 KYLNSREDLSYNDIK